1 MVPTHC
7 IVHKYIQLLHTVY
20 ACGANRSS
28 STSSVD
34 KGHVSSARS
43 IKKSFYSKLKK
54 EEEEREAE
62 WAEKYR
68 DRVEKPCTCV
78 YYN

>member
-1 MVPTHC
+1 MV
-7 IVHKYIQLLHTVY
+7 VVF
-20 ACGANRSS
+20 RSS

-34 KGHVSSARS
+34 KGRTSSSRS

-62 WAEKYR
+62 WADKYR
-68 DRVEKPCTCV
+68 DRVGGAYHTGL
-78 YYN
+78 YSDFNL